1 MFQALLAA
9 YSKGPNIMSYFK
21 KDQKYMYKNIIKED
35 GIKSKGIFCTE
46 NQTRSLLG
54 HPGFSL

>member
-1 MFQALLAA
+1 
-9 YSKGPNIMSYFK
+9 
-21 KDQKYMYKNIIKED
+21 MYKNIIKED